1 MNKPKGVSLF
11 KLNDNRINQILEIW
25 DRNYTCTK
33 NCQVV
38 SDCDGSCKNK

>member
-1 MNKPKGVSLF
+1 MKKSDVFTILSKRFLFGLLKNYNKVWSCP
-11 KLNDNRINQILEIW
+11 N
-25 DRNYTCTK
+25 